1 MPKQLYDIRNYPQ
14 RSGTSQPQRHNA
26 DLLGEKVKV
35 DEHSIADYIVFAH
48 KLSIYLKYY
57 DISNAKDG
65 AGNWQ
70 NFLLK
75 DITYQTAVAVSDKSR
90 FWEEAWAELMENIET
105 AGSAAEIE
113 KKHKQYFTWRFDFLY
128 SLIGRLVEIFIHSR
142 ALQQWHE
149 ELKALYTT
157 AHVHII
163 YGLLQQYY
171 EVAKTLLTDDAGIFS
186 HKDLTLQLKNT
197 VTTKFETYKT
207 AADEILKQT
216 STPVEIPDLFTD
228 DHSIIEK
235 IESASEYLDDL
246 ARQLI
251 HLYGKVNSLAEK
263 HLQLSLA
270 NYDQHEPHVGLF
282 YAFLQLL
289 EEHKTEINSL
299 LLKHLDF
306 YYKQVLHAKPKPFLP
321 SNAYVTFEPAKNIHE
336 HYIKAGSRLA
346 AGKDNSGKDV
356 FYITQQD
363 IIVNKAEPGDI
374 KSFTFIKNSG
384 DIQNERVKIPPGES
398 PGIFAC
404 SVANSTDGNGKKL
417 LPGQSWEPYR
427 ASSSSINLDAQ
438 IGISFYSALL
448 HQAQDGQRTFG
459 LNLRFANTGIAALA
473 ASLIN
478 EYGTIKIFTDKEPAT
493 PSISTP
499 GVVNETVSFTFTIEE
514 KTKISTASPNASLLF
529 GKKSALIDTAFI
541 NKIILFQFS
550 PVLGVSLSLNN
561 QEITVAKAETLMGD
575 TDLSSAFPAFGGVPK
590 KGSSFKVIEPL
601 LKNRSVS
608 ALNMKIVWASKTE
621 RSFGIKT
628 AYLKTTTSEESTT
641 RSIDNNA
648 SESVLPVINNK
659 VNFISDFIR
668 IYLEEDL
675 GHLTYGQDMAR
686 AVNDDNPF
694 LFYMAERISNV
705 QEQAAI
711 VQKEMGEHAMKGRE
725 GIMGRYWGEKKGFP
739 APPYTPM
746 IKSITLTCT
755 LSENILANIA
765 SSWVYNQFPHGYK
778 KIEQGTGVFLL
789 PRTEFEGELYIGV
802 KSLKPAQS
810 LNILMQVEDGS
821 ADPTLPNPDIQ
832 WHYLDNNAWTPFNPS
847 LFKDGTKGLIQS
859 GIISFVSPDK
869 DCTKNTLLPAGQFWI
884 RAAAQFNET
893 KAVCKIFSIH
903 TQAALARFEDY
914 DNDPAYR
921 GTNVSANTITQLN
934 PKQSA
939 IKKLQQPY
947 ASFGG
952 HQQEKEE
959 HLYTRTSERLRHK
972 SRAVNAWDY
981 EHMILEAFPG
991 IYKVKILNHACQK
1004 ESDKKMILSK
1014 AGEVMI
1020 LVMAKTAAQNSLYKP
1035 LVSKSKLTAVYEF
1048 IRPLASPFASL
1059 TVINPLFE
1067 EIMVDTIVTF
1077 SDDIKDES
1085 FYEKKLQQDLKRFLS
1100 PWAFENGRE
1109 PEFGGTIYRAA
1120 ILDFIEELPYIDF
1133 VEKLDLFH
1141 QQSISGDMATA
1152 TSPAS
1157 VLISA
1162 WQHTIVGK
1170 LKTDVVQT
1178 INTETIAFC

>member
-1 MPKQLYDIRNYPQ
+1 MPRKLYDIRNYPH

-26 DLLGEKVKV
+26 DLLGEKVKI

-57 DISNAKDG
+57 NIKNEE

-70 NFLLK
+70 NFLQQ
-75 DITYQTAVAVSDKSR
+75 DITYHTAVATADKSS
-90 FWEEAWAELMENIET
+90 FWEEAWAELMENIEAT
-105 AGSAAEIE
+105 GSAADIE
-113 KKHKQYFTWRFDFLY
+113 KKHRQYFTWRFDFLY
-128 SLIGRLVEIFIHSR
+128 SLTGRLVEIFIHSGP
-142 ALQQWHE
+142 LQQWHD

-157 AHVHII
+157 SNLHII

-171 EVAKTLLTDDAGIFS
+171 VVTKTILADDAGIFS
-186 HKDLTLQLKNT
+186 HKDLTLQLQKT
-197 VTTKFETYKT
+197 ITTKIETYK
-207 AADEILKQT
+207 AATDEILQHAGIPIQIPELFADAD
-216 STPVEIPDLFTD
+216 STV
-228 DHSIIEK
+228 EK
-235 IESASEYLDDL
+235 IEAASEYLDDL

-251 HLYGKVNSLAEK
+251 HLYGKVNTLAEK
-263 HLQLSLA
+263 HLQLSLTS
-270 NYDQHEPHVGLF
+270 YDQHEPHVGLF

-289 EEHKTEINSL
+289 EAHKIEINSL
-299 LLKHLDF
+299 LLKHLDY
-306 YYKQVLHAKPKPFLP
+306 YYKQVLHVKPKPFQP
-321 SNAYVTFEPAKNIHE
+321 SKAYITFEPAKNINE
-336 HYIKAGSRLA
+336 HYIKAGSPLA
-346 AGKDNSGKDV
+346 AGKDNTGKDV

-384 DIQNERVKIPPGES
+384 NIQNERVKIPPGES
-398 PGIFAC
+398 LGIYAC
-404 SVANSTDGNGKKL
+404 AMANSSDGKTKPL

-427 ASSSSINLDAQ
+427 ASSSSVNVDAQ

-448 HQAQDGQRTFG
+448 HEAPVGKRVFG
-459 LNLRFANTGIAALA
+459 LNFKFANTGIAALA

-478 EYGTIKIFTDKEPAT
+478 EYGTIKIFTDKEPVT

-499 GVVNETVSFTFTIEE
+499 VVVNDTVSFSFIVEE
-514 KTKISTASPNASLLF
+514 KIKISTSSPNTSLLF
-529 GKKSALIDTAFI
+529 GKKSTLIVNEFI
-541 NKIILFQFS
+541 NKIILFQFT
-550 PVLGVSLSLNN
+550 PIIDISLSLIS
-561 QEITVAKAETLMGD
+561 QEITVTKAETLMGD

-601 LKNRSVS
+601 LKNRTVS
-608 ALNMKIVWASKTE
+608 ALNMKIEWASKTE

-628 AYLKTTTSEESTT
+628 AYLKTTTSEESTA
-641 RSIDNNA
+641 RSIDNNI
-648 SESVLPVINNK
+648 SESILEVINNK
-659 VNFISDFIR
+659 VSFISDYIR
-668 IYLEEDL
+668 IYLEQDL

-694 LFYMAERISNV
+694 LFYMAERIPNV
-705 QEQAAI
+705 RQEI
-711 VQKEMGEHAMKGRE
+711 GEGAKKGAER
-725 GIMGRYWGEKKGFP
+725 MFGRYWGEQKGFP

-765 SSWVYNQFPHGYK
+765 SSWLYNQFPHGYK
-778 KIEQGTGVFLL
+778 KIEPGTGVFLL

-810 LNILMQVEDGS
+810 LNILIQVEDGT
-821 ADPTLPNPDIQ
+821 ADPTLPNPDIK
-832 WHYLDNNAWTPFNPS
+832 WHYLDSNTWTPFNPS

-859 GIISFVSPDK
+859 GIVSIVSPDK
-869 DCTKNTLLPAGQFWI
+869 DCTTNTLLPAGQFWI
-884 RAAAQFNET
+884 RAAAHFNET

-903 TQAALARFEDY
+903 TQAVLARFEDH

-921 GTNVSANTITQLN
+921 GTNVSANTITQLY

-939 IKKLQQPY
+939 IKKVQQPY
-947 ASFGG
+947 TSFGG
-952 HQQEKEE
+952 HQQEKAE

-981 EHMILEAFPG
+981 EHMILEAFPD

-1014 AGEVMI
+1014 AGDIII
-1020 LVMAKTAAQNSLYKP
+1020 LVMAKTAAGTSLYKP

-1048 IRPLASPFASL
+1048 IQQMAPPFATL

-1067 EIMVDTIVTF
+1067 EIMIDGIVTF
-1077 SDDIKDES
+1077 SEHVKDES
-1085 FYEKKLQQDLKRFLS
+1085 FYEKKLQQDLRRFLS

-1133 VEKLDLFH
+1133 VEKLDIFH

-1170 LKTDVVQT
+1170 LKSDVVQT
-1178 INTETIAFC
+1178 INTEPIAFC